1 VAKREG
7 RVTLKGSTRKSL
19 LGQDA
24 GPADPNQQIAVTVL
38 LRRQSSGSTG
48 AEFPPAAQM
57 GAQLPRERKYVS
69 REGFARLHGASV
81 EDVEKVRAFA
91 SENGLKVVNEGRARR
106 IVKLS
111 GTVQEFSKAF
121 GANLRR
127 CEYNS
132 RTYNCRTGD
141 LTIPAELEAVVEG
154 VFGLDNRPQAK
165 AHFRI
170 LTTKPGV
177 YAPAAAVSY
186 SPVQVARAYGFP
198 SGATGAGQ
206 CIAIIEL
213 GGRYNATDLNS
224 FFGNLGIATPAVTA
238 VSVDGATN
246 SPTGDAGGPDG
257 EVELDIEVA
266 GSIAP
271 GARIAVYFAP
281 NTDQGFID
289 AITTAV
295 HDATLKPSIISISWG
310 GPEDSWTAQARN
322 ALNSACQDASTMGV
336 TVLAASGDNG
346 ASDGSASGAPTVDFP
361 AANPYVVGCGGTKLT
376 ISGTSITS
384 EQAWNEL
391 AANEGATGGGVSEV
405 FALPSYQQ
413 AANVPKAPNG
423 FAGRGVPDVAGDADP
438 VTGYHVVVDGQ
449 PAVIGGTSAV
459 APLWAGLLALINQ
472 SLGTNVGYVNPLL
485 YAAGVEASFRDITSG
500 SNGGY
505 SAGPGWDACTG
516 LGSPNGAALL
526 KALQGQGVINNGG

>member
-7 RVTLKGSTRKSL
+7 RVALNGSARKTLP
-19 LGQDA
+19 GQDA
-24 GPADPNQQIAVTVL
+24 GPADPNQQIEVSVL
-38 LRRQSSGSTG
+38 LRRGPSGSTG
-48 AEFPPAAQM
+48 AEFPPVEQM
-57 GAQLPRERKYVS
+57 GAQLPRERKYLS
-69 REGFARLHGASV
+69 REEFARLHGASA
-81 EDVEKVRAFA
+81 EDIEKVGAFA
-91 SENGLKVVNEGRARR
+91 SQYGLKVVSEERARR
-106 IVKLS
+106 MVKLS
-111 GTVQEFSKAF
+111 GTVQQFSKAF

-127 CEYNS
+127 CEHNS
-132 RTYNCRTGD
+132 RTYNCRTGE
-141 LTIPAELEAVVEG
+141 LTIPAELEPVVEG

-177 YAPAAAVSY
+177 YAQAAAASY
-186 SPVQVARAYGFP
+186 SPVEVAKAYGFP
-198 SGATGAGQ
+198 AEANGAGQ
-206 CIAIIEL
+206 GIAIIEL
-213 GGRYNATDLNS
+213 GGGYNASDLNS
-224 FFGNLGIATPAVTA
+224 FFGNLGIATPAVTT
-238 VSVDGATN
+238 VPVDGATN
-246 SPTGDAGGPDG
+246 SPTGDASGPDG

-271 GARIAVYFAP
+271 GAQIAVYFAP

-295 HDATLKPSIISISWG
+295 HDATLKPSIISVSWG
-310 GPEDSWTAQARN
+310 GPEDSWTAQARD
-322 ALNSACQDASTMGV
+322 ALNSACQDAATMGV

-346 ASDGSASGAPTVDFP
+346 ASDGSANGALTVDFP
-361 AANPYVVGCGGTKLT
+361 AASPYVVGCGGTKLT
-376 ISGTSITS
+376 ISGTSIS
-384 EQAWNEL
+384 GEQAWNEL
-391 AANEGATGGGVSEV
+391 STNEGATGGGISEV

-423 FAGRGVPDVAGDADP
+423 FVGRGVPDVAGDADP
-438 VTGYHVVVDGQ
+438 VTGYNVVVDGQ
-449 PAVIGGTSAV
+449 AAVIGGTSAV

-472 SLGTNVGYVNPLL
+472 SLGTNVGYINPLL
-485 YAAGVEASFRDITSG
+485 YTANVEPTFRDITSG

-526 KALQGQGVINNGG
+526 KALQGQGSN